1 MRGSQEGKDLRE
13 RYNESTQNSGE
24 REEYV
29 CGVDGI
35 VIGVLKNEGIRII
48 DWLLMIVNRYMES
61 GVVPEDYTRVYGI
74 AIQRVR

>member
-1 MRGSQEGKDLRE
+1 M
-13 RYNESTQNSGE
+13 
-24 REEYV
+24 
-29 CGVDGI
+29 CGMDGI

-74 AIQRVR
+74 QRVR